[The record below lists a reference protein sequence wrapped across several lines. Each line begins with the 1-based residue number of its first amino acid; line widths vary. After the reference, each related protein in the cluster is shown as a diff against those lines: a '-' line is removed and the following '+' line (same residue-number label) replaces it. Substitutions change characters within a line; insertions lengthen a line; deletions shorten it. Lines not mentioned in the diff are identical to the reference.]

1 MCSIHL
7 NSINIL
13 YPFMFSSSLK
23 GYLQVATASI
33 LFGLIGI
40 FITLITR
47 MPLPSIIFYRLLIG
61 LGGIILFLVCCSKLN
76 ELRLNKKKPYL
87 FLLGLFQATTM
98 LFYFFSVKNTTV
110 SIAVLLLYTAPIYVT
125 ILSPLL
131 LKESITGHSLSALIL
146 SIIGVILI
154 VRPGIV
160 FQDTDSI
167 YILGLGAGLI
177 SGMFYACVIIL
188 SRYLRDSYTGT
199 AQATWGTMII
209 LVIFLPYST
218 SVSYEVL
225 LDNLHLLI
233 LLGLLPTA
241 VGSILFLNGIM
252 HIKAQNAS
260 IIGLLEPV
268 SAVIFAFIILD
279 QSISMTTLIGGVLI
293 LLSALILSMER
304 PVKDIQDMA

>member
-1 MCSIHL
+1 
-7 NSINIL
+7 
-13 YPFMFSSSLK
+13 
-23 GYLQVATASI
+23 
-33 LFGLIGI
+33 
-40 FITLITR
+40 

-61 LGGIILFLVCCSKLN
+61 LGGIILFLVFCSRMR
-76 ELRLNKKKPYL
+76 EIHLNKKKPYL
-87 FLLGLFQATTM
+87 FLLGLLQAATM

-131 LKESITGHSLSALIL
+131 LKESITRQSLSALIL

-154 VRPGIV
+154 IRPGSV
-160 FQDTDSI
+160 FHDTDSI

-177 SGMFYACVIIL
+177 SGMFYACMIIL
-188 SRYLRDSYTGT
+188 SRYLRDFYTGT
-199 AQATWGTMII
+199 QQATWGTMII

-241 VGSILFLNGIM
+241 AGSMLYFNGLM
-252 HIKAQNAS
+252 RIKAQNAS
-260 IIGLLEPV
+260 IIGLLEPL

-279 QSISMTTLIGGVLI
+279 QSISMTTLTGGVLI
-293 LLSALILSMER
+293 LLSTLILSMER
-304 PVKDIQDMA
+304 STKGR

>member
-13 YPFMFSSSLK
+13 YPFMLSSSLK

-61 LGGIILFLVCCSKLN
+61 LGGIILFLVFCSRMR
-76 ELRLNKKKPYL
+76 EIHLNKKKPYL
-87 FLLGLFQATTM
+87 FLLGLLQAATM

-131 LKESITGHSLSALIL
+131 LKESITRQSLSALIL

-154 VRPGIV
+154 IRPGSV
-160 FQDTDSI
+160 FHDTDSI

-177 SGMFYACVIIL
+177 SGMFYACMIIL
-188 SRYLRDSYTGT
+188 SRYLRDFYTGT
-199 AQATWGTMII
+199 QQATWGTMII

-241 VGSILFLNGIM
+241 AGSMLYFNGLM
-252 HIKAQNAS
+252 RIKAQNAS
-260 IIGLLEPV
+260 IIGLLEPL

-279 QSISMTTLIGGVLI
+279 QSISMTTLTGGVLI
-293 LLSALILSMER
+293 LLSTLILSMER
-304 PVKDIQDMA
+304 STKGR